1 MLELARFSVV
11 AGLLLVAGQLVLEV
25 LSLVGRRARAAA
37 PAPAREPVSVGVGHP
52 GLGGPGAGTDPAPH
66 RSADQGAAGLVGW
79 AAVAALTVAV
89 VARGIAVGHGPFANQ
104 YEFAVSFSWGM
115 VAAAAIARR
124 RFAMPSVSLATLPV
138 ALAMLLYAMT
148 LDAGARPL
156 VPALQNHWL
165 LTVHVLAAV
174 LAYGAAAVSCGA
186 AVLLLISLRRG
197 GESPQTARLDEIAY
211 RSVVVSYPL
220 LTMMLVLG
228 AVWADIAWGTYWS
241 WDPKETSAL
250 MTWLIY
256 GGYLHA
262 RVVNGW
268 RGKRAAVL
276 LLVAFASVLFTFFGN
291 LFLGGLHSYA

>member
-1 MLELARFSVV
+1 MLELARFAVV
-11 AGLLLVAGQLVLEV
+11 AGLLLVMAQLALLVLSV
-25 LSLVGRRARAAA
+25 ARHRA
-37 PAPAREPVSVGVGHP
+37 VSTVRDRVAVGVGHP
-52 GLGGPGAGTDPAPH
+52 GPGGPGPDVASAPEA
-66 RSADQGAAGLVGW
+66 RGVAGAADLVGQL
-79 AAVAALTVAV
+79 AAGVLTIAV
-89 VARGIAVGHGPFANQ
+89 VTRGVALGHGPFSNQ

-115 VAAAAIARR
+115 VVATAVARR
-124 RFAMPSVSLATLPV
+124 RFAMPMVSLATLPV

-148 LDAGARPL
+148 LDSGPRPL
-156 VPALQNHWL
+156 VPALENTWL

-186 AVLLLISLRRG
+186 AALLLIGLRRRVD
-197 GESPQTARLDEIAY
+197 SAQTARLDEIAY
-211 RSVVVSYPL
+211 RSVVVAYPL
-220 LTMMLVLG
+220 LTVMLVLG

-250 MTWLIY
+250 MTWLLY

-262 RVVNGW
+262 RVVKGW
-268 RGKRAAVL
+268 RGQRAALL